1 MKKLHYLLLALV
13 TITFISCGGEKNRY
27 QPIQGYK
34 GMVKRIVSYNYEND
48 FQKNKIISKY
58 GVLIPKYIKE
68 YNKYGNETMN
78 VIIDLPDDDDEQ
90 VCVIYID
97 SISYDKK
104 QKQESLVRY
113 TIYTNTNEIMYYN
126 DPQRLI
132 KSNTTF
138 TQKEVEETHYTRKGD
153 SESRITISTLSFE
166 TKSLDNISKT
176 IQNVIK
182 KRLEY
187 LGDSFLNETYI
198 PDTTSVIHLK
208 YENDKI
214 IHEKHQGYLS
224 SKEITNYYDK
234 DLLLSQTAVTEND
247 TIITTYSYK
256 DGYLSEVKT
265 DDNIKRYDKK
275 GRLVYNKNNNREEIN
290 IFKGDS
296 IEITSTSSSIGHF
309 IYFSKVNQDSLNI
322 FSISLNLADE
332 NRYADDVIMQIEKF
346 ANNEISQEKIMN
358 EIEQIIYKI
367 DDSNYNSFTST
378 IYTNFDTHN
387 NPLKIELNRTTMTNN
402 YSMFSSPSL
411 SKYKYYLD
419 KKVIKSESRD
429 ITEREIEYY

>member
-1 MKKLHYLLLALV
+1 M
-13 TITFISCGGEKNRY
+13 
-27 QPIQGYK
+27 
-34 GMVKRIVSYNYEND
+34 
-48 FQKNKIISKY
+48 
-58 GVLIPKYIKE
+58 
-68 YNKYGNETMN
+68 
-78 VIIDLPDDDDEQ
+78 
-90 VCVIYID
+90 
-97 SISYDKK
+97 
-104 QKQESLVRY
+104 
-113 TIYTNTNEIMYYN
+113 
-126 DPQRLI
+126 
-132 KSNTTF
+132 
-138 TQKEVEETHYTRKGD
+138 
-153 SESRITISTLSFE
+153 
-166 TKSLDNISKT
+166 
-176 IQNVIK
+176 
-182 KRLEY
+182 
-187 LGDSFLNETYI
+187 
-198 PDTTSVIHLK
+198 
-208 YENDKI
+208 
-214 IHEKHQGYLS
+214 
-224 SKEITNYYDK
+224 
-234 DLLLSQTAVTEND
+234 LSQTAVTEND

-265 DDNIKRYDKK
+265 DDTIKRYDKK

-290 IFKGDS
+290 IFKGES

-332 NRYADDVIMQIEKF
+332 NHYADDVIMQIEKF